1 MNVYICEMENE
12 KRDRILEWHV
22 RSAEGRTFGRR
33 LTLAEIEPILIGL
46 DSSLFKVSQI
56 GLSHEQRPLY
66 RVDFGS
72 GETRILIWTQMH
84 GNESTGT
91 RAVLDLFDWVQQPGD
106 LEGMRDDLLQGS
118 SISVLPMLNPDGAE
132 AYTRVNA
139 QQIDLNRDVLEKK
152 APESEVLQQQL
163 SLIHPDFCFNMHDQ
177 RTIFSVGEPPRTAT
191 VSFLAPSEDEAR
203 TVTEGR
209 IKTMKVISGIFE
221 SLKEV
226 IPGHIGRYTDE
237 FYPSATGDNFQRMGY
252 PTVLI
257 ESGHSQGD
265 YLRQVSRR
273 MTFLS
278 LVLAWH
284 GIVMNPTSDHG
295 AYFDIPNN
303 EQRYL
308 DGIVKNVSIDGVKA
322 DIGVFLK
329 EELQAGKV
337 CFRPTIEKF
346 EDLSSYSADRIL
358 TGDHLRFTSREDAE
372 KWLSIEFN

>member
-1 MNVYICEMENE
+1 MEKE
-12 KRDRILEWHV
+12 IRDRILEWHA

-91 RAVLDLFDWVQQPGD
+91 RAVLDLFEWVQQPGD
-106 LEGMRDDLLQGS
+106 LEDMRDDLLKGS
-118 SISVLPMLNPDGAE
+118 TVSVLPMLNPDGAE

-163 SLIHPDFCFNMHDQ
+163 SLIHPAFCFNMHDQ
-177 RTIFSVGEPPRTAT
+177 RTIFSVGEPPQTAT

-209 IKTMKVISGIFE
+209 TKTMKVISGIFE

-257 ESGHSQGD
+257 ESGHSPGD

-278 LVLAWH
+278 LLLGWH
-284 GIVMNPTSDHG
+284 GIVMDPTSDHS

-329 EELQAGKV
+329 EELRAGKV
-337 CFRPTIEKF
+337 RFRPTIEKF

-358 TGDHLRFTSREDAE
+358 TGDHLRFESREDAE